1 MFFTGS
7 LSNSPKKSSKHFS
20 AFSGHPVLVV
30 DVPGDEADDTTDT
43 TLAVFDGGMSEKIS
57 KLKMNESSNKNV

>member
-30 DVPGDEADDTTDT
+30 DVPGNEADDTIDT
-43 TLAVFDGGMSEKIS
+43 TLAAFDGGMSEK
-57 KLKMNESSNKNV
+57 NK